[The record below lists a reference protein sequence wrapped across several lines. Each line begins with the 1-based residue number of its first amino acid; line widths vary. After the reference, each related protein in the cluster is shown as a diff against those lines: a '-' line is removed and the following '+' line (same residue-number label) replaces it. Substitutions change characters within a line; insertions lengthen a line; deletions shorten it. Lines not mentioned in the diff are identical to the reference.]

1 MPFSSSWS
9 LTVTV
14 MAALLLN
21 GLAMGA
27 VLPKATI
34 DNPCR
39 TNVTLNQV
47 FPPLDSQFNEAINEE
62 GDGFLTS
69 DDIAALNPT
78 FSHLPGLPLRLEND
92 NLNLDNMVNI
102 LLQDYHDISVYIIYV
117 KQALQEQ
124 VALDMGLLSNEISRL
139 EKNLFSL
146 LCKVDTLL
154 KTNGT
159 IVTSFVD
166 ASAMPDDLIN
176 IEDAT
181 TRYMRNYLLAKDAKI
196 FLNHLAMNYASFLDA
211 LQV

>member
-1 MPFSSSWS
+1 MKPTLNFPVSTSRS

-39 TNVTLNQV
+39 TIDTVNQV
-47 FPPLDSQFNEAINEE
+47 FPSLDSQFNEAINEVNAVKFSAE
-62 GDGFLTS
+62 QLIT
-69 DDIAALNPT
+69 AL
-78 FSHLPGLPLRLEND
+78 
-92 NLNLDNMVNI
+92 MVNI
-102 LLQDYHDISVYIIYV
+102 LLQDYHDISVYIVYV

-124 VALDMGLLSNEISRL
+124 VALDMGLLSNEISQL
-139 EKNLFSL
+139 ETNLFSL
-146 LCKVDTLL
+146 LCKVYTLL
-154 KTNGT
+154 KTKET
-159 IVTSFVD
+159 SVTSYVD
-166 ASAMPDDLIN
+166 ASAMPEYLKN

-196 FLNHLAMNYASFLDA
+196 FLNHLAMNYASFLNA